1 MVVQY
6 AVFIIT
12 IIVAAFLI
20 YLGGYMIAEK
30 LDKPMQSIDELT
42 KILLNR
48 ANHSTGNQEIEITI
62 RMLIQVFDDESND
75 FLITVD
81 EITKNII
88 DLIGDW
94 NSGKTYSHTEQ
105 CPLELIEIMPVEDD
119 SVKRSDGS
127 QIIQVKYFITI
138 PNDEPSMNWYVVN
151 RIPASTVDAVLD
163 SFDDD
168 EDDTNVQVVPIGVRY
183 DRPNRSF

>member
-1 MVVQY
+1 MVAQY
-6 AVFIIT
+6 AVSVIT
-12 IIVAAFLI
+12 IIAAPSVI
-20 YLGGYMIAEK
+20 YLGGYMIADK

-62 RMLIQVFDDESND
+62 RMLVQVFDDESND

-81 EITKNII
+81 EITRNIV
-88 DLIGDW
+88 DLITDW
-94 NSGKTYSHTEQ
+94 NGGKIYSHTEK

-138 PNDEPSMNWYVVN
+138 PNDEPSMSWYVVN
-151 RIPASTVDAVLD
+151 RIPVSTVDAVLN
-163 SFDDD
+163 SFDDN

-183 DRPNRSF
+183 DRPNRLF

>member
-6 AVFIIT
+6 AVFVIT

-20 YLGGYMIAEK
+20 YLGGYMIADK

-48 ANHSTGNQEIEITI
+48 ANYSTGNQEIEITI
-62 RMLIQVFDDESND
+62 RMLVQVFDDESND

-81 EITKNII
+81 EITRNIV
-88 DLIGDW
+88 DLITDW
-94 NSGKTYSHTEQ
+94 NGGKIYSHTEK

-138 PNDEPSMNWYVVN
+138 PNDESSMSWYVVN
-151 RIPASTVDAVLD
+151 RIPVSTVDAVLN
-163 SFDDD
+163 SFDD

-183 DRPNRSF
+183 DRPNRLF

>member
-6 AVFIIT
+6 AVFVIT

-20 YLGGYMIAEK
+20 YLGGYMIADK

-48 ANHSTGNQEIEITI
+48 ANYSTGNQEIEITI
-62 RMLIQVFDDESND
+62 RMLVQVFDDESND

-81 EITKNII
+81 EITRNIV
-88 DLIGDW
+88 DLITDW
-94 NSGKTYSHTEQ
+94 NGGKIYSHTEK
-105 CPLELIEIMPVEDD
+105 CPLELIENMPVEDD

-127 QIIQVKYFITI
+127 QIIQVKYFITM
-138 PNDEPSMNWYVVN
+138 PNVEPSMSWYVVN
-151 RIPASTVDAVLD
+151 RIPVSTVDAVLN
-163 SFDDD
+163 SFDDN
-168 EDDTNVQVVPIGVRY
+168 EDDINVQVVPIGVRY
-183 DRPNRSF
+183 DRPNRLF